1 MADINDY
8 IGNCKFDFTEREK
21 SLMDIFAGSW
31 EHCHNS
37 SCMDCEFNNGNDK
50 FGILL
55 CMSYQYAKKLIDNG
69 YEKVMHGEWK
79 QCFEDWRKQIDGDEC
94 SACGFQHYGT
104 SITHY
109 HYCPNCGARM
119 DGDTE

>member
-8 IGNCKFDFTEREK
+8 IGDCKFDFTEQEK

-37 SCMDCEFNNGNDK
+37 SCMDCEFNNGNEK
-50 FGILL
+50 FSVLL

-69 YEKVMHGEWK
+69 YKKVRHVKWNKNGNSR
-79 QCFEDWRKQIDGDEC
+79 DC
-94 SACGFQHYGT
+94 SICGFKYYANGGFFNF
-104 SITHY
+104 
-109 HYCPNCGARM
+109 CPNCGAKM
-119 DGDTE
+119 E